1 MSVISPGARA
11 RTLDVSALPTIVYGP
26 RTTLWWG
33 VLGLIAI
40 EGTAL
45 AIVGISY
52 LYLRQN
58 FVAWPPEGT
67 PLPRLGAATVELIVL
82 LASVLPMAA
91 VDRFARAERHRLVVL
106 GLTMGILFGL
116 ASMALRALQFAGA
129 LGCRWDSHAYGSVV
143 WTLLGMHAA
152 HVITSTIENALL
164 VAVLLIGPVER
175 KDFVDAHIN
184 AFYWYVIVGLWVPTY
199 VLIYLA
205 PRWL

>member
-1 MSVISPGARA
+1 VSR
-11 RTLDVSALPTIVYGP
+11 RTLDVSALGTIAYGP
-26 RTTLWWG
+26 RATIWWA

-45 AIVGISY
+45 AIVGVAY

-67 PLPRLGAATVELIVL
+67 PLPALGAATSELAVL
-82 LASVLPMAA
+82 LASVVPMAA
-91 VDRFARAERHRLVVL
+91 VDWLSRRERRRLVAIGL
-106 GLTMGILFGL
+106 GIMMLLGL
-116 ASMALRALQFAGA
+116 ASLGLRALQFAGA

-152 HVITSTIENALL
+152 HVLTSTLENGLLMALL
-164 VAVLLIGPVER
+164 VIGPVER
-175 KDFVDAHIN
+175 KDFVDAHVN
-184 AFYWYVIVGLWVPTY
+184 AFYWYFIVAIWVPTY
-199 VLIYLA
+199 ALVYLA

>member
-1 MSVISPGARA
+1 
-11 RTLDVSALPTIVYGP
+11 VSALPTIVYGP

-106 GLTMGILFGL
+106 GLTIGILFGL